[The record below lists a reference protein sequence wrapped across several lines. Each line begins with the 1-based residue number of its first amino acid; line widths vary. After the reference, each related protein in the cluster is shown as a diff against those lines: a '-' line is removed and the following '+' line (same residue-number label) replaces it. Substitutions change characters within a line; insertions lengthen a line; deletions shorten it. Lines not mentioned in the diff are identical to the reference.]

1 MSVINK
7 IRELTSDM
15 EELAKEKPVITLISD
30 TRLLAENYNSIKLF
44 ESEQIILNL
53 GRNDLIVNG
62 SNLVIDY
69 FSSAKLMVR
78 GTFSSISF
86 LSGGGDEL

>member
-1 MSVINK
+1 MSVINQ

-78 GTFSSISF
+78 GTFSSTSF